1 MRGRDRVKVALTEEV
16 STLRQVPL
24 FARVSAPRLKL
35 IAFSAERVTYRP
47 GELLCLQGEA
57 GDAAYVILR
66 GRAEVLVDGPQGP
79 NRVAE
84 LSENDVVGEIAILCD
99 ITRTASVKAVTQVEA
114 LRICKDTF
122 LKLMSDFP
130 EMAIEVIRVLA
141 DRLHRTTR
149 ELAVEK
155 SRSERNLH

>member
-1 MRGRDRVKVALTEEV
+1 MALSEEA

-24 FARVSAPRLKL
+24 FAGVSAPRLKL

-57 GDAAYVILR
+57 GDAAFVILS

-99 ITRTASVKAVTQVEA
+99 VTRTASVKAVTEVEA
-114 LRICKDTF
+114 LRICKQTF
-122 LKLMSDFP
+122 LKLMADFP

-141 DRLHRTTR
+141 DRLSQTTR
-149 ELAVEK
+149 ELAAAK
-155 SRSERNLH
+155 SRLEQSVH